1 MKHFITKTLVLSF
14 LVLLTFNSCK
24 KTKPCQGTNS
34 ISGVLKNGTT
44 MQGIKNV
51 QLEFQIYDYNYA
63 RDKGENYKTLGTVMT
78 DDTGGFY
85 FEYPCQEKNYGR
97 IAIDAQPPFGGYLT
111 ARENYSTKFGPKVYF
126 YSTNGSAQIVLQPAK
141 PLNND
146 TLYVGVQNN
155 DGLFTDLDS
164 FNNSIPSFWMKKYG
178 KVGNNGTIIWGRGR
192 VNFYKASKN
201 INMKQWASIFITGDP
216 VVDSVVV
223 KY

>member
-1 MKHFITKTLVLSF
+1 MIHFITKTLVLSF

-63 RDKGENYKTLGTVMT
+63 RDKGENYKTLGTIMT

-85 FEYPCQEKNYGR
+85 FEYPCQEKNYGE
-97 IAIDAQPPFGGYLT
+97 IAIDALPPYGGYLT
-111 ARENYSTKFGPKVYF
+111 AREKYSTKFGPKVY
-126 YSTNGSAQIVLQPAK
+126 YYATNGSAQTVLQPLK
-141 PLNND
+141 PLGND
-146 TLYVGVQNN
+146 TLYVGLAEVDNSAEKWVY
-155 DGLFTDLDS
+155 LDT
-164 FNNSIPSFWMKKYG
+164 FVNSVPNFWVKHRST
-178 KVGNNGTIIWGRGR
+178 VGGGRGIYWGRGK
-192 VNFYKASKN
+192 VEFNKKKKFVKFN
-201 INMKQWASIFITGDP
+201 ITGDP
-216 VVDSVVV
+216 TIDSVFI